1 MATQTTRKPLGRDFT
16 RLWWA
21 NAISNTGDGLIL
33 AAGPL
38 LLASLTN
45 DPTLVAGAV
54 FVQRLPWLLFGLVSG
69 ALVDRLDRRLL
80 VVVVNVLRGLVVAAL
95 TVAIAT
101 GNVSIPVVYAALF
114 LLGLGE
120 TFADNAAGTMVPSVV
135 EPDQLPR
142 AMARLQYV
150 QVIGNGLI
158 APPIGA
164 ALFVV
169 AAALP
174 YGIDAASFVLA
185 ALLISFVR
193 VQRPPTTA
201 SRRRLRT
208 EIAEGLRW
216 LWAHEVVRLLALS
229 LCLMNIT
236 LMGALSI
243 YVLYAEQRLGVTG
256 TGYGLLLT
264 AMALGGIPG
273 TVLAP
278 RLIERFGPAVLLRIG
293 LVIETGTHLSLA
305 LTRSPWVAGA
315 TMALFGVH
323 AAVFN
328 VITASLR
335 HRAVP
340 DELRGRVGSAF
351 MLLVIGGV
359 SLGALFGGLVARLFG
374 ITAPFWAA
382 FAVMTMLTIGAW
394 RRFGSIPHD
403 RVEQLDSRSQ

>member
-1 MATQTTRKPLGRDFT
+1 MTRKRLGRDFT

-101 GNVSIPVVYAALF
+101 GTASIPVVYAALF
-114 LLGLGE
+114 VLGLGE

-150 QVIGNGLI
+150 QVIGNGLV

-193 VQRPPTTA
+193 VERPRATET

-216 LWAHEVVRLLALS
+216 LWAHHVVRLLALS

-323 AAVFN
+323 AAVFT

-359 SLGALFGGLVARLFG
+359 SLGALFGGFVARLFG
-374 ITAPFWAA
+374 IVAPFWAA
-382 FAVMTMLTIGAW
+382 FAVMTLLTIGAW